1 MRNGNR
7 KMADIRVEV
16 VPPAGTYGQDLAG
29 PPMPE
34 LFSARAS
41 EIADSVAEVAEQFRA
56 RIEEAMT
63 RDAAGGWQLGQVEV
77 AFGLQAE
84 AGAGVLIARAS
95 VGATFTATL
104 TWTR

>member
-1 MRNGNR
+1 MGE
-7 KMADIRVEV
+7 IRVEV
-16 VPPAGTYGQDLAG
+16 VPAAGPYGQDLAG

-34 LFSARAS
+34 LFSARAG
-41 EIADSVAEVAEQFRA
+41 EIADSVAEVATQFRA
-56 RIEEAMT
+56 RID
-63 RDAAGGWQLGQVEV
+63 DAISTDPADGWQLGQVEV

-95 VGATFTATL
+95 AGATFTATL

>member
-1 MRNGNR
+1 MS
-7 KMADIRVEV
+7 DLRVEV
-16 VPPAGTYGQDLAG
+16 VSSVDSPGQDLAG
-29 PPMPE
+29 PPLPE
-34 LFSARAS
+34 VFSARAS

-56 RIEEAMT
+56 RIDQT
-63 RDAAGGWQLGQVEV
+63 LSRDAADGWQLGQVEV

-84 AGAGVLIARAS
+84 AGTGVLIARAS

>member
-1 MRNGNR
+1 MG
-7 KMADIRVEV
+7 DIRVEV
-16 VPPAGTYGQDLAG
+16 VSTVGDYGQDLAG

-34 LFSARAS
+34 LFSARAG
-41 EIADSVAEVAEQFRA
+41 EIADSVAEVATQFRA
-56 RIEEAMT
+56 RIDEAVSREET
-63 RDAAGGWQLGQVEV
+63 DGWQLGQVEV

-95 VGATFTATL
+95 AGATFTATL